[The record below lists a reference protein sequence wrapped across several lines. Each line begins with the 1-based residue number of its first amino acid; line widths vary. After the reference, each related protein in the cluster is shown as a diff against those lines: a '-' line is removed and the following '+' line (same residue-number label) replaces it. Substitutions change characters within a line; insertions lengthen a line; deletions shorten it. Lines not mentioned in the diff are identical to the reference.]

1 MKKQITYYDS
11 EGLATKTM
19 NYLPVRYLVAIFLAI
34 LETALVITLVICLT
48 IYVPYFYI
56 AIILTEVF
64 YLVKVVAS
72 NANPDYKIPW
82 LLLILL
88 IPVVGIMLY
97 LLFHDRQLSKR
108 QAKRLQTIKKIKK
121 KGSNDILIK
130 DLEQQDKLI
139 ASQAKAL
146 LNLTSGS
153 LYTNTKAQYYPSGET
168 TLMPLLN
175 DLVAAKR
182 YIFLEYFIIADGL
195 FWQAILTILK
205 DKVKK
210 GVEVRVIYDDIG
222 CMTTLS
228 GSYYKELSKLDIKC
242 QPFFKLNGQANNKFN
257 NRSHRKMIIIDGE
270 IAYTGGFNLADEYIN
285 KIVKFGYWKDAGL
298 RLEGEAVKEFVYL
311 FWQDWN
317 LNSPQID
324 LDINSYLRNYSL
336 PSTGYYIPFGDGPK
350 PVYNYH
356 VSQIAI
362 SNLLQQAQSYVYIT
376 TPYLIITDEIL
387 ETICNTSLRG
397 VKVVVIT
404 PHIPDK
410 KFIHLLTRS
419 NYKRLLVSGVKI
431 YEYKAGFIHAKTYL
445 ADGKVGIIGTMNLDY
460 RSLVHHFEN
469 GVWLYKSDALKELE
483 MDLKKSVAEALEI
496 KTHTLKFSL
505 FQKCLIA
512 LGSFFAP
519 LL

>member
-1 MKKQITYYDS
+1 
-11 EGLATKTM
+11 
-19 NYLPVRYLVAIFLAI
+19 
-34 LETALVITLVICLT
+34 
-48 IYVPYFYI
+48 
-56 AIILTEVF
+56 
-64 YLVKVVAS
+64 
-72 NANPDYKIPW
+72 
-82 LLLILL
+82 
-88 IPVVGIMLY
+88 
-97 LLFHDRQLSKR
+97 
-108 QAKRLQTIKKIKK
+108 
-121 KGSNDILIK
+121 
-130 DLEQQDKLI
+130 
-139 ASQAKAL
+139 
-146 LNLTSGS
+146 
-153 LYTNTKAQYYPSGET
+153 
-168 TLMPLLN
+168 MPLLN

-285 KIVKFGYWKDAGL
+285 KVVKFGYWKDAGL

>member
-11 EGLATKTM
+11 EGLATKTI

-97 LLFHDRQLSKR
+97 LLFHDGQLSKR
-108 QAKRLQTIKKIKK
+108 QAKRLQTIKEIKK

-146 LNLTSGS
+146 LNLTSSS
-153 LYTNTKAQYYPSGET
+153 LYTNTKAQYYPSGEA

-242 QPFFKLNGQANNKFN
+242 QPFF
-257 NRSHRKMIIIDGE
+257 
-270 IAYTGGFNLADEYIN
+270 
-285 KIVKFGYWKDAGL
+285 
-298 RLEGEAVKEFVYL
+298 
-311 FWQDWN
+311 
-317 LNSPQID
+317 
-324 LDINSYLRNYSL
+324 
-336 PSTGYYIPFGDGPK
+336 
-350 PVYNYH
+350 
-356 VSQIAI
+356 
-362 SNLLQQAQSYVYIT
+362 
-376 TPYLIITDEIL
+376 
-387 ETICNTSLRG
+387 
-397 VKVVVIT
+397 
-404 PHIPDK
+404 
-410 KFIHLLTRS
+410 
-419 NYKRLLVSGVKI
+419 
-431 YEYKAGFIHAKTYL
+431 
-445 ADGKVGIIGTMNLDY
+445 
-460 RSLVHHFEN
+460 
-469 GVWLYKSDALKELE
+469 
-483 MDLKKSVAEALEI
+483 
-496 KTHTLKFSL
+496 
-505 FQKCLIA
+505 
-512 LGSFFAP
+512 
-519 LL
+519 